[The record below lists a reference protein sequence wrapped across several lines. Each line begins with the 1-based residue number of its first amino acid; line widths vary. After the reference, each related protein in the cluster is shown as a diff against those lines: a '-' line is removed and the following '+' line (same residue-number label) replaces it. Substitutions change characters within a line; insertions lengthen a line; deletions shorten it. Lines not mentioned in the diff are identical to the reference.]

1 MVVKN
6 RPHIH
11 LTEQCL
17 NVRSEAMQ
25 DRHYVFLFGCREDL
39 FAKSLERFAVFVKKV
54 RNALF
59 QKLVKVRARGVQKF
73 LIRIMLSSLYAL
85 QRIPKVLP
93 ERQRLFELCFKM
105 RKDIGGQDLGIYRPR
120 ETRKYLAEAVTE

>member
-1 MVVKN
+1 MICKN

-11 LTEQCL
+11 LAEQRL
-17 NVRSEAMQ
+17 NVSSEAMK
-25 DRHYVFLFGCREDL
+25 DRHYVFLFSRREDL
-39 FAKSLERFAVFVKKV
+39 FAKPFERFAVFVKKV

-105 RKDIGGQDLGIYRPR
+105 RKDIGGQDLRINCTG
-120 ETRKYLAEAVTE
+120 ETRKY